1 MPTPNVPDPLTA
13 RFAQDLTAL
22 AGPLASGTKIGLA
35 VSGGPDSIALLL
47 LADAAFPGRFIVA
60 TVDHGLRPEAAA
72 EAAQV
77 GRICAGKNIRH
88 TILDRSNLTEY
99 EADLAD
105 QPQDRKES
113 GGNGGNAQHKA
124 RMLRYRLLGQ
134 WAATE
139 GLSHVATAHHRDDVA
154 ESFVMRALRGSGSGG
169 LARMRAVTPMP
180 YTPDTETLLI
190 RPLLG
195 WSRAELAGIVSDAG
209 LPIVQD
215 PSNDDPRYDRARV
228 RAVLRRETMLD
239 PEALSRAAANLAD
252 TEAALE
258 WMTEQAWRS
267 RVRVQD
273 ADAVQ
278 LDPGDLPTEIR
289 RRLTARAIAALSP
302 GWKGDGLEPM
312 LAQLEAEK
320 SATLAG
326 VKATGGALWRF
337 DIAPAHSGHR

>member
-1 MPTPNVPDPLTA
+1 
-13 RFAQDLTAL
+13 
-22 AGPLASGTKIGLA
+22 
-35 VSGGPDSIALLL
+35 
-47 LADAAFPGRFIVA
+47 
-60 TVDHGLRPEAAA
+60 
-72 EAAQV
+72 
-77 GRICAGKNIRH
+77 
-88 TILDRSNLTEY
+88 
-99 EADLAD
+99 
-105 QPQDRKES
+105 
-113 GGNGGNAQHKA
+113 